1 MFSIFIK
8 IDGKIDSRKLW
19 SQLEG
24 YGVNLTDL
32 EDYSLIYGDVNSVTL
47 ISIMGF
53 CTAFDK
59 IEITCTRKR
68 G

>member
-1 MFSIFIK
+1 MFNIVIK

-19 SQLEG
+19 SQLKD

-32 EDYSLIYGDVNSVTL
+32 GDYSLIYGDVNFVTL
-47 ISIMGF
+47 IGIMGF
-53 CTAFDK
+53 CSAFDK
-59 IEITCTRKR
+59 IEVTCTRKR

>member
-32 EDYSLIYGDVNSVTL
+32 EDYSLIYGDVNFVTL
-47 ISIMGF
+47 VSIMGF

-59 IEITCTRKR
+59 IEITCIRKR